1 MLNMDLGMLLTSEEW
16 MKGPDLEKIIGYLH
30 SRIITYILTSKTVAH
45 SRAAGVRH
53 DKDTGNGLS
62 DPVSLMRPCSDVCR

>member
-45 SRAAGVRH
+45 SSR
-53 DKDTGNGLS
+53 L
-62 DPVSLMRPCSDVCR
+62 